1 MSLDYVSV
9 ESVARGQIIC
19 KKKFFVAGA
28 SNRDLLIYILPKQK
42 LDYRLDEQ
50 HFRCFLNFLLPT
62 DPPPDPQ

>member
-28 SNRDLLIYILPKQK
+28 SNRDLLIYIFFQSTNWNI
-42 LDYRLDEQ
+42 DSTNNT
-50 HFRCFLNFLLPT
+50 FVAS
-62 DPPPDPQ
+62 